1 MERQEAVDTLAIVSL
16 IAGIL
21 GLMYSLLSV
30 HVGFAA
36 VVGLLAVIV
45 GVRVLKRVT
54 AGGGLA
60 VTGIVLGTI
69 AVGACALRGLAAAV
83 F

>member
-1 MERQEAVDTLAIVSL
+1 MERQEAVDTGAIVSL
-16 IAGIL
+16 IAGIVGIMFAL
-21 GLMYSLLSV
+21 FSV

-36 VVGLLAVIV
+36 VVGLLAVV
-45 GVRVLKRVT
+45 SGVRVLKRVT

-60 VTGIVLGTI
+60 LTGIVLGTI
-69 AVGACALRGLAAAV
+69 AVAACALRGLAAAV